1 LNDFIKIKCL
11 VIDDE
16 EAAITVLSHFIRQ
29 VPYLEYKGGYTS
41 PVEGLH
47 ATQEQDVDLLFLDV
61 QMPEI
66 SGLDLIKNV
75 KNDCR
80 IILTTAYSQYAI
92 DGFDLDVTDYLLK
105 PIPFPRFLKAVEKAK
120 NQLIP
125 PETILADSKTTTDDF
140 ILIKGDAKGKF
151 FKVDYKDIDFIEGMK
166 NYVAII
172 CGSKKIISLLNIK
185 DIEEKLPPQQFMRV
199 HKSFIV
205 SISKI
210 SSIEGNQIRLKNL
223 PAANIIIGDTYK
235 NAFLE
240 KMKSG
245 MIN

>member
-1 LNDFIKIKCL
+1 MNDFIKIKCL

-16 EAAITVLSHFIRQ
+16 EAAITVLSHFIAR

-41 PVEGLH
+41 PISGLN
-47 ATQEQDVDLLFLDV
+47 AVQEQDVDILFVDV

-75 KNDCR
+75 NSHCR

-105 PIPFPRFLKAVEKAK
+105 PIPFARFLKAVEKAK
-120 NQLIP
+120 NQLAL
-125 PETILADSKTTTDDF
+125 PETILSGSKTTSDHF
-140 ILIKGDAKGKF
+140 ILIKGDTKGKF
-151 FKVDYKDIDFIEGMK
+151 FKVDYKDIDYIEGMK

-172 CGSKKIISLLNIK
+172 CGSKKIVSLLNIK
-185 DIEEKLPPQQFMRV
+185 DIEEKLPAQQFIRV
-199 HKSFIV
+199 HKSYIV

-210 SSIEGNQIRLKNL
+210 YSIEGNHIRLKNS
-223 PAANIIIGDTYK
+223 PGANITIGDTYK
-235 NAFLE
+235 NAFLQI
-240 KMKSG
+240 MKIG
-245 MIN
+245 LVK